1 MPNVGTVRQRAKRT
15 GVAEALFTQT
25 QQRVLSLIFG
35 QPDRVFLQRDLIE
48 QARSGS
54 GAVRRELDRLVES
67 GLVTVARVG
76 SQKHY
81 QANPQSPVFEDLRSI
96 IRKTSGLTDPLREAL
111 APLKKKIKTAFVYG
125 SVARGEEH
133 AKSDIDL
140 MIVSDDLTL
149 EEVIRR
155 LLPVEKLVTRTIN
168 PTLYTTDEFETGAK
182 SAFLRKVLA
191 GQRIVLIGSDD
202 ADS

>member
-1 MPNVGTVRQRAKRT
+1 MPNMGNVRRRPRHT

-54 GAVRRELDRLVES
+54 GAVRRELERLVES
-67 GLVTVARVG
+67 GLVTVSRVG

-81 QANPQSPVFEDLRSI
+81 QANRHAPIFDDLRSI

-133 AKSDIDL
+133 VKSDIDVL
-140 MIVSDDLTL
+140 IVSDDLML

-155 LLPVEKLVTRTIN
+155 LLPVEKLLTRTIN
-168 PTLYTTDEFETGAK
+168 PTLYTTDEFESRDK
-182 SAFLRKVLA
+182 SAFLRRVLS
-191 GQRIVLIGSDD
+191 GKRIALIGSDD

>member
-1 MPNVGTVRQRAKRT
+1 MPNVGNARPGLHRRT

-67 GLVTVARVG
+67 GLVTVTRVG
-76 SQKHY
+76 AQKHY
-81 QANPQSPVFEDLRSI
+81 QANRHAPIFNDLRSI
-96 IRKTSGLTDPLREAL
+96 VRKTTGLTDPLRDAL
-111 APLKKKIKTAFVYG
+111 APLANKIKMAFVYG

-133 AKSDIDL
+133 AKCDIDL
-140 MIVSDDLTL
+140 LIVSDDLTL
-149 EEVIRR
+149 EEVLRC
-155 LLPVEKLVTRTIN
+155 LLPVEKVVSRTIN
-168 PTLYTTDEFETGAK
+168 PTLY
-182 SAFLRKVLA
+182 S
-191 GQRIVLIGSDD
+191 I
-202 ADS
+202 